1 MTESQTTHQ
10 NEGKLKTV
18 VDLISNAIQPWL
30 EIWEQFNFQEED
42 QGNQAKD
49 YWEIDPELI
58 LKLTRNLLIF
68 NKTIQ
73 LGDGEKMV

>member
-49 YWEIDPELI
+49 YSEVNPPGVDQKSFDLVF
-58 LKLTRNLLIF
+58 KC
-68 NKTIQ
+68 
-73 LGDGEKMV
+73 

>member
-18 VDLISNAIQPWL
+18 VDLISNAIQPAL
-30 EIWEQFNFQEED
+30 DIWEQFNFQEED

-49 YWEIDPELI
+49 YWEIDPEVDQESIDLI
-58 LKLTRNLLIF
+58 KLYNWVMDVRKWLS
-68 NKTIQ
+68 
-73 LGDGEKMV
+73 V